1 MGDSIMKSIGTA
13 FCTLSLLATS
23 IAVHAAA
30 PGSKT
35 VQLSKVV
42 LDTETSELAAR
53 VKGGTL
59 CVFPS
64 NVKIPR
70 EKKTQDYERFD
81 HLFTDKMKTSG
92 FTVVSTSNDMF
103 AADADKNKADVLVGV
118 TIRPTAI
125 NLCSSINGQKGD
137 MAISAEWQVYDRSA
151 GKVVQTVTTSGSG
164 KQEKFARDGMDQML
178 NQAFAANVSALI
190 DQGVVQKYTQ

>member
-1 MGDSIMKSIGTA
+1 MKSIGTA
-13 FCTLSLLATS
+13 FYGLSLLATS
-23 IAVHAAA
+23 MAVHAAS

-53 VKGGTL
+53 VRGGTL

-64 NVKIPR
+64 NVKIPK

-81 HLFTDKMKTSG
+81 HLFTDKMKMSG

-125 NLCSSINGQKGD
+125 NMCSSINGQKGD

-164 KQEKFARDGMDQML
+164 KQEKFAKDGMDQML

-190 DQGVVQKYTQ
+190 DQGVVQKYTQQGGEQ